1 MGSLAPLIAKCLTL
15 CVLLFGDWP
24 AGAQG
29 IDPNLRF
36 AVVIGNA
43 AYPANELAN
52 PHNDARAVTGA
63 LREVGF
69 KVKRIEDA
77 TRADF
82 RLLVEGLPKSLPKGA
97 VVIFYFAGHAIQY
110 QGKNYLL
117 PVDFKL
123 DKAEDLPGTSLELS
137 DALGALQEAQ
147 VGMAIVV
154 LDACRDY
161 PFGPLADA
169 FGDGLA
175 NVATSGETLV
185 AYATAAGQVAQ
196 DGTGP
201 NSPYTS
207 ALITALE
214 LPGRDIYDVFR
225 TVRAKVREATE
236 GQQIPWIT
244 GSIESDLVLREPKV
258 PAIASAPD
266 AGRPARPDPG
276 RVRPGRRALE
286 CHRRQRRSRRLRAL
300 RGGVSAKPLRPLWLE
315 SASSSSCRRGRS
327 RSRRCR

>member
-1 MGSLAPLIAKCLTL
+1 
-15 CVLLFGDWP
+15 
-24 AGAQG
+24 
-29 IDPNLRF
+29 
-36 AVVIGNA
+36 
-43 AYPANELAN
+43 
-52 PHNDARAVTGA
+52 
-63 LREVGF
+63 
-69 KVKRIEDA
+69 
-77 TRADF
+77 
-82 RLLVEGLPKSLPKGA
+82 
-97 VVIFYFAGHAIQY
+97 
-110 QGKNYLL
+110 
-117 PVDFKL
+117 
-123 DKAEDLPGTSLELS
+123 
-137 DALGALQEAQ
+137 
-147 VGMAIVV
+147 MAIVV

-244 GSIESDLVLREPKV
+244 GSIESDLVLRQVTQV
-258 PAIASAPD
+258 PAMAPPPRRTASPPLIQAAYDPADVHWNAIAASA
-266 AGRPARPDPG
+266 DPG
-276 RVRPGRRALE
+276 DFERFAAAHPQTRFAALARE
-286 CHRRQRRSRRLRAL
+286 REQQLLQA
-300 RGGVSAKPLRPLWLE
+300 
-315 SASSSSCRRGRS
+315 GRS

>member
-1 MGSLAPLIAKCLTL
+1 MAPLIAKCLTL

-244 GSIESDLVLREPKV
+244 GSIESDLVLRQVKQVAVAPPATPDGEALLIPAAYNPAEV
-258 PAIASAPD
+258 HWNAIAASA
-266 AGRPARPDPG
+266 DPG
-276 RVRPGRRALE
+276 DFERFAAAHPQTRFAALARAREQQLL
-286 CHRRQRRSRRLRAL
+286 Q
-300 RGGVSAKPLRPLWLE
+300 G
-315 SASSSSCRRGRS
+315 GRS
-327 RSRRCR
+327 RSLRCR